1 MATMDIFEGDAFTII
16 ELTRALEN
24 IPFKPAI
31 LSGAGLFG
39 ARGVRARTVMIESRD
54 GTLSLIPFSERGS
67 AYESQIPERREM
79 RAFVCRQFKKQDVLW
94 ASEIQAI
101 RDFGSET
108 ATQQVQAEVARKLGR
123 LRNDA
128 EATFE
133 FHLFNGIQGVVKD
146 PRDGATVI
154 DYYTEFGITPATEV
168 DFDLDN
174 ATPGSGALRKR
185 CQALIES
192 VEDTLGGLAA
202 GQVQLRAECGSAFFA
217 DLVAHKEVRETYLN
231 TAAAADLRG
240 RVGEEVSFGGI
251 TFRRYRGGLGFGVP
265 TDKAYFY
272 PEGVEGLFEIYYA
285 PGRHVRDGEYR
296 GPAALRAH
304 DPGSG
309 PRRMGAARDREQP
322 AADLHPPA
330 GAALGTADLMDAVAV
345 ALDALFADGN
355 IARDAVYTPE
365 GGAPQLIRVVT
376 RRADDITSFGD
387 ARLWSETTR
396 VDLRVAEVAN
406 PRPGDRVEIDGD
418 GFLIQGEPVRDRE
431 RLVWTVDLRPA

>member
-1 MATMDIFEGDAFTII
+1 MATMDIFEGDAFSIT

-31 LSGAGLFG
+31 LSGSSLFG
-39 ARGVRARTVMIESRD
+39 SRGVRQRTVMIESRD

-67 AYESQIPERREM
+67 AYENQIPERRNM

-101 RDFGSET
+101 RDFGSES
-108 ATQQVQAEVARKLGR
+108 ATQQVQSEVARKMAR

-146 PRDGATVI
+146 PRDGATVAN
-154 DYYTEFGITPATEV
+154 YYTEFGITPAAEI

-174 ATPGSGALRKR
+174 QTPGSGALRKR
-185 CQALIES
+185 CQSMIES

-202 GQVQLRAECGSAFFA
+202 GQIQLRAECGSTFFA

-285 PGRHVRDGEYR
+285 PADTFETVNTLGLPLYARMIPDRDLDEWVRLEIESNPLPICTR
-296 GPAALRAH
+296 PQVLR
-304 DPGSG
+304 
-309 PRRMGAARDREQP
+309 
-322 AADLHPPA
+322 
-330 GAALGTADLMDAVAV
+330 TAK
-345 ALDALFADGN
+345 
-355 IARDAVYTPE
+355 RT
-365 GGAPQLIRVVT
+365 
-376 RRADDITSFGD
+376 
-387 ARLWSETTR
+387 
-396 VDLRVAEVAN
+396 
-406 PRPGDRVEIDGD
+406 
-418 GFLIQGEPVRDRE
+418 
-431 RLVWTVDLRPA
+431 